1 MKKKITVQISA
12 IVFLAMAL
20 FMIVNYLLQA
30 LAAQSDMIAVS
41 EEQFWQLD
49 QLIEENNESY
59 QVATNDF
66 RDICILRTRAAAYM
80 IQHTPGA
87 VGDLDELEKILKLLE
102 VDELH
107 IFNKEG
113 EIISG
118 TLPKYY
124 GMKMTD
130 GEQISFF
137 LPMLKDQS
145 LTLCQDVIG
154 NTAENKKMQYAAVW
168 MENGEYIVQCGLV
181 PGRLKQQTKKSEI
194 SYLFLLLTHEGGDTL
209 FAVEPE
215 SYRIIGSTNEC
226 LVGKN
231 LEEVGISTAHL
242 EAGEAGFHS
251 YVNGQ
256 PSYCVFRQNDTLIL
270 GRTCT
275 VSSLYRNLIN
285 GNIRLGIYMVTA
297 LLLVIYYIYRYI
309 DKNVV
314 RSIDHMNEKMS
325 LIAEGNLSERVD
337 VKGTKEF
344 EELSGHI
351 NYMVQSLL
359 GSTEKISRLIEVTG
373 FPMGVYE
380 YNVHMPQVRT
390 TRRLAQIIGVEG
402 AQAEQLFGD
411 FKQFER
417 WINELKT
424 HPAEY
429 MDEVYILPGTGERY
443 LQIASFEEGSD
454 RYGLIIDKTEE
465 VRKYRELELK
475 LDQDELTGLC
485 SRYFFYR
492 QMEQLFCEPG
502 KLGSAMMLMVDSD
515 DLKAVND
522 TYGHEAGDRYL
533 CGIAKAMGTVEAEE
547 KMIARLGGDEFA
559 MFIYGAEDE
568 AQLGT
573 YLDQLKMSRDVTG
586 ITLKGGEHFAV
597 RFSVG
602 YAYLRE
608 GADYHELLEKADSRM
623 YADKQKRKKSRTENE

>member
-12 IVFLAMAL
+12 FVFLAIAL
-20 FMIVNYLLQA
+20 LLIVNYLLQA

-194 SYLFLLLTHEGGDTL
+194 SYLFSLLTHEGGDTL

-256 PSYCVFRQNDTLIL
+256 PSY
-270 GRTCT
+270 
-275 VSSLYRNLIN
+275 
-285 GNIRLGIYMVTA
+285 
-297 LLLVIYYIYRYI
+297 
-309 DKNVV
+309 
-314 RSIDHMNEKMS
+314 
-325 LIAEGNLSERVD
+325 
-337 VKGTKEF
+337 
-344 EELSGHI
+344 
-351 NYMVQSLL
+351 
-359 GSTEKISRLIEVTG
+359 
-373 FPMGVYE
+373 
-380 YNVHMPQVRT
+380 
-390 TRRLAQIIGVEG
+390 
-402 AQAEQLFGD
+402 
-411 FKQFER
+411 
-417 WINELKT
+417 
-424 HPAEY
+424 
-429 MDEVYILPGTGERY
+429 
-443 LQIASFEEGSD
+443 
-454 RYGLIIDKTEE
+454 
-465 VRKYRELELK
+465 
-475 LDQDELTGLC
+475 
-485 SRYFFYR
+485 
-492 QMEQLFCEPG
+492 
-502 KLGSAMMLMVDSD
+502 
-515 DLKAVND
+515 
-522 TYGHEAGDRYL
+522 
-533 CGIAKAMGTVEAEE
+533 
-547 KMIARLGGDEFA
+547 
-559 MFIYGAEDE
+559 
-568 AQLGT
+568 
-573 YLDQLKMSRDVTG
+573 
-586 ITLKGGEHFAV
+586 
-597 RFSVG
+597 
-602 YAYLRE
+602 
-608 GADYHELLEKADSRM
+608 
-623 YADKQKRKKSRTENE
+623 